1 MKRGSVLRAVNSGR
15 LLRWNVRAL
24 FFVAL
29 PLALLTTNVRF
40 AFSEQRVYQYSI
52 DHYDV
57 PSVAHI
63 SRSDLIDATRD
74 IRAYF
79 LNSDDYLRTKVH
91 DQSGNVV
98 PLFNSKEVL
107 HMHDVKS
114 LVRAVYAVEAIALF
128 LVAAYVVGVFVW
140 GQEEGFEALARR
152 ALQTCLVTVVLIV
165 AFGVLAATG
174 SFDSLFL
181 RFHEL
186 SFGNN
191 YWQLDP
197 ARDHLVQMFP
207 EGFWQ
212 DATLLIAGMTVLE
225 SLIIGAA
232 SFVFLRRHAHPAIA
246 AVPPAEKP
254 EAEIDHTPDLPLVSS
269 GR

>member
-1 MKRGSVLRAVNSGR
+1 
-15 LLRWNVRAL
+15 
-24 FFVAL
+24 
-29 PLALLTTNVRF
+29 
-40 AFSEQRVYQYSI
+40 
-52 DHYDV
+52 
-57 PSVAHI
+57 
-63 SRSDLIDATRD
+63 
-74 IRAYF
+74 
-79 LNSDDYLRTKVH
+79 
-91 DQSGNVV
+91 
-98 PLFNSKEVL
+98 
-107 HMHDVKS
+107 
-114 LVRAVYAVEAIALF
+114 
-128 LVAAYVVGVFVW
+128 
-140 GQEEGFEALARR
+140 
-152 ALQTCLVTVVLIV
+152 LQTCLVTVVLIV